1 MSWEYEGLF
10 EEIPEENSILGSWWR
25 DEQTAIRVGSMGY
38 RTRTTRAGARL
49 DAEIYPIFG
58 REMEKKAKRARGNLT
73 PERQQKVN
81 ERRSRQYFVQLVEA
95 NFGEGD
101 IHLTLTYREAPKYD
115 RAKKDIRNFLL
126 KVKRLRERRG
136 LEELKY
142 AGTIE
147 ENEEG
152 RKVRIHAHILMNG
165 GIDRE
170 ELEAIWEKGLT
181 NVFGLQPDERGLEGI
196 ARYVTKQQK
205 NQKKWFRS
213 RNLKKPERRTSDTKV
228 STRRVKRISLSFG
241 AEAKEILEK
250 VYPGYRFVQCTVHYS
265 DVVDGVYIRCE
276 MRKIGGQALWTT

>member
-1 MSWEYEGLF
+1 MGTEYTRERFASGEMCYLLNGSQS
-10 EEIPEENSILGSWWR
+10 EDVVWRQTLGTDSIPVLNGSHAVVYHYLLNGHPAYSN
-25 DEQTAIRVGSMGY
+25 TAF
-38 RTRTTRAGARL
+38 AR
-49 DAEIYPIFG
+49 P
-58 REMEKKAKRARGNLT
+58 
-73 PERQQKVN
+73 
-81 ERRSRQYFVQLVEA
+81 QYYINDKHDFNAYATQ
-95 NFGEGD
+95 EGD

-126 KVKRLRERRG
+126 KVKRLREKRG

-170 ELEAIWEKGLT
+170 ELEEIWEKGLT

-265 DVVDGVYIRCE
+265 DVVDGVYIRAV
-276 MRKIGGQALWTT
+276 MRRLEDERQ